1 MGSVTIRIATIVEN
15 TGAEGPGRRFAM
27 WVQGCTIHC
36 PGCCNPQMFAR
47 EGGTEWEAATLA
59 ARILAIPDLEGV
71 SILGGEPFEQAE
83 ALAELTRAVRAG
95 GRSVMIYTGYT
106 LAELRARRDAAT
118 DAALSETDLLVD
130 GRFDQAL
137 YETKRR
143 WIGSSNQ
150 TLHFLSDRYALDDPR
165 FHEPNTVE
173 IQVRDGE
180 IVVTGWPTVGR
191 GLARD
196 R

>member
-1 MGSVTIRIATIVEN
+1 MRIATIVEN

-27 WVQGCTIHC
+27 WVQGCTIRC

-47 EGGTEWEAATLA
+47 EGGTEWDAADLTK
-59 ARILAIPDLEGV
+59 RILATPGIEGL

-83 ALAELTRAVRAG
+83 ALAELTRGVRAA

-106 LAELRARRDAAT
+106 LAELRARGDAAT
-118 DAALSETDLLVD
+118 DAALASTDLLVD

-150 TLHFLSDRYALDDPR
+150 TLHFLSDRYTHDDPR

-180 IVVTGWPTVGR
+180 IVFTGWPTVGR
-191 GLARD
+191 GLTRG

>member
-1 MGSVTIRIATIVEN
+1 MRIATIVEN

-27 WVQGCTIHC
+27 WVQGCTIRC

-47 EGGTEWEAATLA
+47 EGGTEWDAGDLA
-59 ARILAIPDLEGV
+59 ARVLATPEIEGL

-95 GRSVMIYTGYT
+95 GRSVMTYTGYT
-106 LAELRARRDAAT
+106 LAELRARGDAAT
-118 DAALSETDLLVD
+118 DAALASTDLLVD
-130 GRFDQAL
+130 GRFDAAL

-150 TLHFLSDRYALDDPR
+150 ALHFLSDRYAHDDPR

-180 IVVTGWPTVGR
+180 IVFTGWPTVGR
-191 GLARD
+191 GLTRG